1 MLCPKPQLSPKETC
15 SVLSTECDTVILQIL
30 TIAPSLPPNCSL
42 KHRWLKIHRLV
53 YKIGTFVL
61 LQRDDMAWHQNLEE
75 TKTLFQ
81 KILLE
86 VHLGYSFSTHYNAF
100 MVNSTLN
107 KLVIDL
113 HSLKDHHPLMVR
125 RSFDVSDHCL
135 YIVLSYTY

>member
-1 MLCPKPQLSPKETC
+1 MAPKFGRIEDIVSEN
-15 SVLSTECDTVILQIL
+15 QI
-30 TIAPSLPPNCSL
+30 I
-42 KHRWLKIHRLV
+42 
-53 YKIGTFVL
+53 F
-61 LQRDDMAWHQNLEE
+61 
-75 TKTLFQ
+75 F
-81 KILLE
+81 LLE

-113 HSLKDHHPLMVR
+113 HSLKDHPLMVR